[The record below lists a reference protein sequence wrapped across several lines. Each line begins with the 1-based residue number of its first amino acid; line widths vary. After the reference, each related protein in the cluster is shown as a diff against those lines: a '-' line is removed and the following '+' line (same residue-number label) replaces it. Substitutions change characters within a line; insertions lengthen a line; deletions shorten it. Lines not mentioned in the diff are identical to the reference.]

1 MDYTI
6 EVGQFSGPFDLLFH
20 LIEKDEI
27 NLHDLPISE
36 ITSQYIEYMNRMEI
50 IDLDNLSEFMLLAA
64 TLLEIKSRMLLPDA
78 NEKNVNGKEDPRDE
92 LVQKLI
98 EYSKFKKMSI
108 MFDKREQDYS
118 KVLYRKNT
126 SQEVINITAKLNQ
139 DIEFE
144 FNENALINALAEL
157 LTKLDSIDHNRKK
170 YFSQINPDKWT
181 VEDKINHIRNL
192 FKTCKTMD
200 FEKLFHS
207 DTSRN
212 EIITTFLALLEL
224 IRTGEIKVLQMHIF
238 DTIKITKSEV
248 GDATHE

>member
-1 MDYTI
+1 MDYMI

-20 LIEKDEI
+20 LIEKNEI

-36 ITSQYIEYMNRMEI
+36 ITSQYIEHINRMEI

-78 NEKNVNGKEDPRDE
+78 NAKDGDIKEDPRDE

-98 EYSKFKKMSI
+98 EYSKFKNMSI

-126 SQEVINITAKLNQ
+126 PLEVMNITTKLTQ
-139 DIEFE
+139 DIEFD
-144 FNENALINALAEL
+144 FNENALINALADL
-157 LTKLDSIDHNRKK
+157 LTKLDSIDHSRKK
-170 YFSQINPDKWT
+170 YFNQINPDKWT

-200 FEKLFHS
+200 FEKLFHA
-207 DTSRN
+207 DTSRD
-212 EIITTFLALLEL
+212 EIITTFLALLEI
-224 IRTGEIKVLQMHIF
+224 IRTGEIKVVQMHLF
-238 DTIKITKSEV
+238 DTIKITKCEA
-248 GDATHE
+248 GEFTHE

>member
-20 LIEKDEI
+20 LIEKNEI

-50 IDLDNLSEFMLLAA
+50 IDLDNLSEFILLAA
-64 TLLEIKSRMLLPDA
+64 TLLEIKSKMLLPDS
-78 NEKNVNGKEDPRDE
+78 NEKNMDEKEDPRDE

-118 KVLYRKNT
+118 KVLYRKDT
-126 SQEVINITAKLNQ
+126 PREVMNITTKLNQ

-144 FNENALINALAEL
+144 FDENALINALADL

-170 YFSQINPDKWT
+170 YFNEINPDKWT
-181 VEDKINHIRNL
+181 VEDKINHIRNI
-192 FKTCKTMD
+192 FITCKTMD

-207 DTSRN
+207 DTSRD

-224 IRTGEIKVLQMHIF
+224 IRTGEIKVVQKHLF
-238 DTIKITKSEV
+238 DTIKITKSEA
-248 GDATHE
+248 GEFKYE